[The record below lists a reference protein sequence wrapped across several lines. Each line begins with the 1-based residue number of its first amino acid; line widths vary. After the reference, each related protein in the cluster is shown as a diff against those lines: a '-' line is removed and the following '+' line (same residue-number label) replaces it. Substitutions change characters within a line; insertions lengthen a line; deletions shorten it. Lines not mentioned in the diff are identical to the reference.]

1 MKAQRAVRRTIP
13 GVADHLN
20 DGRPVRIGLTTY
32 REPAAWGVWN
42 EPADLL
48 PVTYA
53 DAVHKA
59 GGMPLLLPPLAGT
72 SGARLTSTAALV
84 ESALD
89 AVDGL
94 LLAGGA
100 DIDPA
105 RYGALRHPST
115 GGARP
120 DRDDWE
126 IALAR
131 AAMQRAMPVLG
142 VCRGMQVLAVALG
155 GTLLQHLPDATGTE
169 EHCAVV
175 GVHSRHLVRVSP
187 GSRLGEVVAPQVEV
201 ASYHHQAVDRLP
213 APLVATAWADDGT
226 IEACEA
232 DDGSW
237 IVGVQWHP
245 EVYDEAGVVAT
256 FVAACRQAVSTGGVR

>member
-1 MKAQRAVRRTIP
+1 MKAQRAVSRTIP
-13 GVADHLN
+13 GVADPL
-20 DGRPVRIGLTTY
+20 DDVRPVRIGLTTY

-48 PVTYA
+48 PATYA
-53 DAVHKA
+53 DAVHRA
-59 GGMPLLLPPLAGT
+59 GGMPLLLPPITGT
-72 SGARLTSTAALV
+72 LGSMAAFV

-100 DIDPA
+100 DVDPA

-131 AAMQRAMPVLG
+131 AAMQRNMPVLG

-155 GTLLQHLPDATGTE
+155 GTLLQHLPDTTGTE

-175 GVHSRHLVRVSP
+175 GVHGRHVVRVSP
-187 GSRLGEVVAPQVEV
+187 DSRLGEVVGPQVEV
-201 ASYHHQAVDRLP
+201 ASYHHQAVDRMP
-213 APLVATAWADDGT
+213 APLIATAWADDGT

-232 DDGSW
+232 NDGSW

-256 FVAACRQAVSTGGVR
+256 FVAACRQAVNAGGVR